1 MKLSSVQQSIKG
13 RKGQYIKIQ
22 WRSYPTLKA
31 AHKGHQVIKITTAT
45 IKTGINPTHNKQV
58 MKNREELYGTFSV
71 PQERSWGKYMHG
83 YNWCLVEHI
92 DKKGEL
98 QHYLHCIIDE
108 AIKNPK
114 TSVYLVDN
122 VPMSAEQLQTLGYV
136 QDSYWNK
143 KENPNNCFDLNI
155 EHIDRIF

>member
-22 WRSYPTLKA
+22 WRSYPKLKA
-31 AHKGHQVIKITTAT
+31 AFKNHQVIKITTAT
-45 IKTGINPTHNKQV
+45 IKTGINPSHNKQV

-83 YNWCLVEHI
+83 YNWCLVEYT